1 MLLPLMLLLMLVPL
15 LPLMLVPL
23 VHLALMPLMLVPL
36 ILVLLL
42 VPLMPLTL
50 LPLILVLILVLML
63 RFSGCCRHTQ
73 CREIDKA
80 TRISF
85 PRLWSRFA
93 MCVALMQI
101 CKFALNADT

>member
-15 LPLMLVPL
+15 IP
-23 VHLALMPLMLVPL
+23 LALMPLTLVPL
-36 ILVLLL
+36 TL

-63 RFSGCCRHTQ
+63 RFSGCCRHTR
-73 CREIDKA
+73 CREIDDA

-93 MCVALMQI
+93 MCVAPMQI

>member
-15 LPLMLVPL
+15 IP
-23 VHLALMPLMLVPL
+23 LALMPLTLVPL
-36 ILVLLL
+36 TL

>member
-15 LPLMLVPL
+15 IPLMLVPL
-23 VHLALMPLMLVPL
+23 VHLALMPLM
-36 ILVLLL
+36 L

-63 RFSGCCRHTQ
+63 RFSGCCRHTR
-73 CREIDKA
+73 CREIDDA